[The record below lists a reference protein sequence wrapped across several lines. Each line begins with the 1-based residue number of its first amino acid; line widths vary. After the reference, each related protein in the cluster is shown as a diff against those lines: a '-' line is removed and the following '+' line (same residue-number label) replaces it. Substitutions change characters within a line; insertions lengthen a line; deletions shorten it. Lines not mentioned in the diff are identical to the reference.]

1 MRPLLSL
8 LLAALFAACSNPPAD
23 LPDDTPASSLPE
35 PDSDL
40 PSDASARAK
49 LRPADAA
56 ATAQLS
62 SFKVHD
68 GLGNTGPFELAA
80 LQALSIETLLVA
92 PSGKHTVQVDLFDP
106 HGSLYGSLRTT
117 LLAGADG
124 RVSSTQIFQV
134 RGTAV
139 EQYHMTGT
147 WQLVLLVD
155 AIPLASATAEVVE

>member
-62 SFKVHD
+62 SFKVSR
-68 GLGNTGPFELAA
+68 TA
-80 LQALSIETLLVA
+80 SSSVLLNW
-92 PSGKHTVQVDLFDP
+92 
-106 HGSLYGSLRTT
+106 TT
-117 LLAGADG
+117 LSETNNYGFNIQRRLPEHDQ
-124 RVSSTQIFQV
+124 RP
-134 RGTAV
+134 
-139 EQYHMTGT
+139 
-147 WQLVLLVD
+147 WQSIARQNCRID
-155 AIPLASATAEVVE
+155 